1 MRVLVTG
8 HQGYIGSVLVP
19 VLREAGHLVTGID
32 TGLFAPCLLGP
43 APAEVPTLRLDIRDV
58 RPEHCRGYDA
68 VLHLAALCNDPLG
81 DLDPELT
88 YDVNYRATVAL
99 ARAAKEAGVPRFLFS
114 SSCSL
119 YGAGPG
125 DLPLPETADFAP
137 LTPYGESKIRSER
150 DLRELADDSFSPV
163 FLRNATAYGFSPR
176 LRGDLVVNDLVA
188 HALLTGEVRLR
199 SDGQAWRPLVHVA
212 DIAAAFAALLE
223 APRERVHAKAYNVGM
238 TGENYRIRDLAQI
251 VADAVPG
258 SHVTFAD
265 GSVADKRDYRVS
277 CDLIAAEVP
286 EFRPRWT
293 VRDGVRQLIDAYR
306 SHGLTLE
313 AFAGER
319 YHRLRRVEALQQAG
333 WLDAQLRWLGTASVI
348 QNRLAG
354 PGDSGPGER
363 SVQVVRTHAIADI

>member
-8 HQGYIGSVLVP
+8 HEGYIGSVLVP
-19 VLREAGHLVTGID
+19 VLREAGHDVTGID
-32 TGLFAPCLLGP
+32 TGMFAPCVLGP
-43 APAEVPTLRLDIRDV
+43 APAGVPTLRLDLRDV

-88 YDVNYRATVAL
+88 YDINHRATIAL
-99 ARAAKEAGVPRFLFS
+99 GRAAKEAGVPRFLFS

-125 DLPLPETADFAP
+125 DSPLTETAGFAP
-137 LTPYGESKIRSER
+137 VTPYGESKIRSER
-150 DLRELADDSFSPV
+150 DLRELAGDGFSPV

-199 SDGQAWRPLVHVA
+199 SDGQAWRPLVHVE

-223 APRERVHAKAYNVGM
+223 APRERVHGKSYNVGV
-238 TGENYRIRDLAQI
+238 TAENYRIRDVAQI

-258 SHVTFAD
+258 SEITFASRS
-265 GSVADKRDYRVS
+265 GPDKRDYRVS

-286 EFRPRWT
+286 EFRPKWS
-293 VRDGVRQLIDAYR
+293 VPEGVRQLTAAYR
-306 SHGLTLE
+306 RHGLTPE
-313 AFAGER
+313 ALAGGR
-319 YHRLRRVEALQQAG
+319 YHRLRRVEALQEAG
-333 WLDAQLRWLGTASVI
+333 RLDARLRWLGTAEPV
-348 QNRLAG
+348 A
-354 PGDSGPGER
+354 
-363 SVQVVRTHAIADI
+363 A